1 MSGKTRIEVYSN
13 AINIDA
19 QTLPGI
25 ITLPEIMT

>member
-1 MSGKTRIEVYSN
+1 MSGKNRIKVYSN

-19 QTLPGI
+19 QTLPDI